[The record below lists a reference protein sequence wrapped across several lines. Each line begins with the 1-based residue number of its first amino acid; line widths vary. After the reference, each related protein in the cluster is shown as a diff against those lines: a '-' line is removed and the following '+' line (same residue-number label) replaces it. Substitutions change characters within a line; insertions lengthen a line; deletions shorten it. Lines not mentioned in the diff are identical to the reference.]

1 MANQRALQL
10 TRDDS
15 LYLRNFQTNLVI
27 VLHALTQLFWHFI
40 SPPAYYLDKYEP
52 SSSSTKELQGLTK
65 GVLIKVVLISYSVIR
80 YKQK

>member
-15 LYLRNFQTNLVI
+15 LYLRNLQTNLVI
-27 VLHALTQLFWHFI
+27 VLHALTLLFWHFI

-52 SSSSTKELQGLTK
+52 SSSSTKELHGLTK